1 MKVKILTVLF
11 LVSFNFVLGQWNDS
25 GNNYTTGKLGIGTTS
40 PSSPLH
46 ISSSTNRVLRL
57 DKTNVPYGSYTWQ
70 SLETNS
76 VEQWRIVGRESDNA
90 GLEFW
95 SKNSDRVLSLL
106 QNGNVGVGT
115 ANPSSS
121 LQVTGNIGGTNGRNF
136 KVTYSNGGGLTN
148 TEFSALTHLTH
159 IPNINGWTALFAK
172 QGSAEKAGVF
182 DGDVFVNGNFH
193 IAGDVGGTNG
203 RNFKVTYPGGGGLTN
218 TEFSALTH
226 ITHIPNVNGWTAL
239 YAKQGSAEKAGVF
252 DGDVSVNGN
261 IHTKEVKVDLNG
273 WPDFVFEQDYD
284 LPTLR
289 QVEKHIEEKGH
300 LKDIPSAKEVAENGI
315 FLGEM
320 DSRLLQKIEEL
331 TLYTIQQEKKI
342 DKQAGEIVELKN
354 LVKQLLESKQ

>member
-115 ANPSSS
+115 TSPSEKLHVIGSIKIPSGGYGAAYFKFNYHPSSTNS
-121 LQVTGNIGGTNGRNF
+121 RSWIFANDFYDWGDFGIYQSSSQTNSNLQEFVQNCKFHINRDGNIGIGT
-136 KVTYSNGGGLTN
+136 TN
-148 TEFSALTHLTH
+148 TKGFKL
-159 IPNINGWTALFAK
+159 
-172 QGSAEKAGVF
+172 GVK
-182 DGDVFVNGNFH
+182 GK
-193 IAGDVGGTNG
+193 I
-203 RNFKVTYPGGGGLTN
+203 
-218 TEFSALTH
+218 
-226 ITHIPNVNGWTAL
+226 
-239 YAKQGSAEKAGVF
+239 
-252 DGDVSVNGN
+252 SVE
-261 IHTKEVKVDLNG
+261 EVKVAAYDN
-273 WPDFVFEQDYD
+273 WSDFVFEQDYD

-289 QVEKHIEEKGH
+289 QVEKHIKEKGH
-300 LKDIPSAKEVAENGI
+300 LEDIPSAKEVAENGI

-320 DSRLLQKIEEL
+320 DSKLLQKIEEL
-331 TLYTIQQEKKI
+331 TLYTIQQQK
-342 DKQAGEIVELKN
+342 EIEELKS
-354 LVKQLLESKQ
+354 LVNQLLEQKNNNPKQYAKNGN